1 MAKLN
6 YEIEFHPEAI
16 REIRE
21 AVQWYRERN
30 DEVATE
36 FRNLVESAEE
46 LVQRSPESWATY
58 LSETRGFRFQKFP
71 FVLAYVI
78 RGQQV
83 FIVALAHT
91 KRKPGYW
98 RDRRLG

>member
-6 YEIEFHPEAI
+6 CEIEFHPEAI
-16 REIRE
+16 RERSDKL
-21 AVQWYRERN
+21 AS
-30 DEVATE
+30 E
-36 FRNLVESAEE
+36 FRNLVVSAEE
-46 LVQRSPESWATY
+46 LVQRSPESWAVY
-58 LSETRGFRFQKFP
+58 LLETRGFRFQNFP

-78 RGQQV
+78 RSQQV

-98 RDRRLG
+98 RERLVGGPE

>member
-46 LVQRSPESWATY
+46 LVQRSPESWASY
-58 LSETRGFRFQKFP
+58 LLETRGFRFQKFP

-98 RDRRLG
+98 RDRLEL